1 MEFKSKNLA
10 IIPLCKHFSNLFE
23 GRNVLQSILNINYF
37 SLPDSRSKK
46 CPLHIILLYFIFF
59 QCAWR
64 GYSVRKRFNT
74 NKFKRTRQRIL
85 VANSNV
91 TEPMKLC
98 NRTRSALDYLLK
110 CKNLTTVREAFL
122 HLGKDLSRLLF

>member
-1 MEFKSKNLA
+1 MEFKSKPCYYATYANTFQICSKGEMYCNQFLILTA
-10 IIPLCKHFSNLFE
+10 RQQIQEVSVAYYLIVLCL
-23 GRNVLQSILNINYF
+23 
-37 SLPDSRSKK
+37 
-46 CPLHIILLYFIFF
+46 F